1 MAEKIHYKF
10 IEGKNID
17 LVPYN
22 MEHLELYVKW
32 VNDLKVRLY
41 SRNMIPKT
49 VEEYKKRI
57 ESSNERYPTDIGFEI
72 FHKKDK
78 KPIGTCGIFR
88 INWIDRKAF
97 VGLSIGEPD
106 YWGQNLATEATS
118 LIVKYAFE
126 ELNLRKLMAHINAP
140 NIGSWRCAEKNG
152 FIRIGILEKDTY
164 VNGEYIDTYIYS
176 LAREKWRE
184 TEINLQ

>member
-1 MAEKIHYKF
+1 LSEKFHYKF

-32 VNDLKVRLY
+32 VNDPKVRLY

-49 VEEYKKRI
+49 VEEYKKRL
-57 ESSNERYPTDIGFEI
+57 ESSNERYP
-72 FHKKDK
+72 
-78 KPIGTCGIFR
+78 
-88 INWIDRKAF
+88 IDRKAF
-97 VGLSIGEPD
+97 VGLTIGEPD
-106 YWGQNLATEATS
+106 YWGQNLATESTS
-118 LIVKYAFE
+118 LIVNYAFE

-140 NIGSWRCAEKNG
+140 NIGSWKCAEKNG

-184 TEINLQ
+184 TKINLQ